1 MRSVVIP
8 ASWHADHYRSCVL
21 AVAFIIL
28 AVIVVGGIV
37 WVVTGARNASGRIEQ
52 HLAGLDIT
60 LRSRAEL
67 HGIASKGAKQVR
79 SLGALALTPDAVL
92 FAQAIPDQVIRV
104 PRSSI
109 TGVEQTSEYLEKTSA
124 RPLLHITWADDDGAW
139 DVGDDLAKW
148 LDALRAT

>member
-1 MRSVVIP
+1 M
-8 ASWHADHYRSCVL
+8 L

-37 WVVTGARNASGRIEQ
+37 WAVTGARKASGRIEE
-52 HLAGLDIT
+52 HLAGLDIE

-79 SLGALALTPDAVL
+79 SLGALALTPDAVV

-104 PRSSI
+104 PRSEI
-109 TGVEQTSEYLEKTSA
+109 TGVDETTEYLDKPSA
-124 RPLLHITWADDDGAW
+124 RPLLHIAWADDDAAW

-148 LDALRAT
+148 LAALRTT